1 MISLDSFNTAMPV
14 VVVAA
19 ITTKIKP
26 VYTVTV
32 ILPEGKPL
40 SHKCQILAFQLMTI
54 DKSRLDGYMGH
65 LEASQIED
73 LENALRRAWGL

>member
-1 MISLDSFNTAMPV
+1 MDSFNSAMPV

-32 ILPEGKPL
+32 ILPEGRPMDR
-40 SHKCQILAFQLMTI
+40 KCQILAFQLMTI
-54 DKSRLDGYMGH
+54 DKSRLDGYAGH
-65 LEASQIED
+65 LEPSQIEE
-73 LENALRRAWGL
+73 LKNALRRAWGL